1 MGPIEITSDVA
12 FNEIGREIL
21 YFKGEGHLKIPG
33 NGELN
38 DLQIATVSDDGVRV
52 SMDTGEGF
60 ERIINNWTDHGSTED
75 FSDSLTVTGG
85 DIYPFE
91 IEYYQKYGD
100 LVLKLYW
107 KAPSAGIE
115 DWELIPADY
124 LLGKVRR
131 WVLTETV
138 DIDRENGLV
147 ITSLDPS
154 EPVRLRAPNG
164 EAMFQID
171 DTNLEGDLVVSDL
184 VFENVRE
191 GIVIESE
198 GDNENYV
205 VLSGLVFDGIYN
217 SSSGSSDNFEYAIL
231 GENGR
236 ANVIAVNNTIKAPS
250 TFGGQFN
257 HKTAGIYLYGS
268 CSFVGFNHLVGNF
281 GPAILLNVDQT
292 ETPCDFDPAA
302 DNNSISLEAISLP
315 RRILAVGGQCSCSEQ
330 PNLSRRL
337 RLRVLP
343 APNDKQPVRQPVGE
357 QLPWLQQQLLHRF
370 WL

>member
-1 MGPIEITSDVA
+1 M
-12 FNEIGREIL
+12 
-21 YFKGEGHLKIPG
+21 
-33 NGELN
+33 
-38 DLQIATVSDDGVRV
+38 
-52 SMDTGEGF
+52 
-60 ERIINNWTDHGSTED
+60 
-75 FSDSLTVTGG
+75 
-85 DIYPFE
+85 
-91 IEYYQKYGD
+91 
-100 LVLKLYW
+100 
-107 KAPSAGIE
+107 
-115 DWELIPADY
+115 
-124 LLGKVRR
+124 
-131 WVLTETV
+131 
-138 DIDRENGLV
+138 
-147 ITSLDPS
+147 
-154 EPVRLRAPNG
+154 
-164 EAMFQID
+164 
-171 DTNLEGDLVVSDL
+171 VSDL

-302 DNNSISLEAISLP
+302 DNNSISLEAISYP
-315 RRILAVGGQCSCSEQ
+315 DA
-330 PNLSRRL
+330 
-337 RLRVLP
+337 
-343 APNDKQPVRQPVGE
+343 
-357 QLPWLQQQLLHRF
+357 F
-370 WL
+370 WLSGANVRARNNLIYRGDYGYAFYLRQMTSSLYDNPLENNYLGFNSNYCTGFGCDWNQMCGNFQSTCGFGSSSCCSQYCTIGSDPNSGCISAEQVFNGLNEEGCVENSDNFGWVDSGTTVVYPDVIQDRVPAVNGQERDIGAREKGVPFSVGDVSAVCE

>member
-12 FNEIGREIL
+12 FNEIDVKSF

-91 IEYYQKYGD
+91 IEYYQKYGTWFSSSTGRR
-100 LVLKLYW
+100 L
-107 KAPSAGIE
+107 PRIE

-147 ITSLDPS
+147 ITSLTLQSPYAFV
-154 EPVRLRAPNG
+154 PPTAKQCFRLTTPTSKAIWWCPILFSKTYARA
-164 EAMFQID
+164 
-171 DTNLEGDLVVSDL
+171 S
-184 VFENVRE
+184 
-191 GIVIESE
+191 
-198 GDNENYV
+198 
-205 VLSGLVFDGIYN
+205 
-217 SSSGSSDNFEYAIL
+217 
-231 GENGR
+231 
-236 ANVIAVNNTIKAPS
+236 
-250 TFGGQFN
+250 
-257 HKTAGIYLYGS
+257 
-268 CSFVGFNHLVGNF
+268 
-281 GPAILLNVDQT
+281 
-292 ETPCDFDPAA
+292 
-302 DNNSISLEAISLP
+302 
-315 RRILAVGGQCSCSEQ
+315 
-330 PNLSRRL
+330 
-337 RLRVLP
+337 
-343 APNDKQPVRQPVGE
+343 
-357 QLPWLQQQLLHRF
+357 
-370 WL
+370 